1 VVVVI
6 LYTFSKQCFEVVEE
20 EEIEAVVVVDSVV
33 ADPLEEEEDLDAVPR
48 VAEAA
53 EEAVMEGTSCI
64 LQLDVPWLLY
74 VRLSFRALFNS

>member
-1 VVVVI
+1 
-6 LYTFSKQCFEVVEE
+6 VVEE
-20 EEIEAVVVVDSVV
+20 EEIEAVVAEDSVV

-53 EEAVMEGTSCI
+53 EEAVMEGTSHI
-64 LQLDVPWLLY
+64 LQLDVSWLLY